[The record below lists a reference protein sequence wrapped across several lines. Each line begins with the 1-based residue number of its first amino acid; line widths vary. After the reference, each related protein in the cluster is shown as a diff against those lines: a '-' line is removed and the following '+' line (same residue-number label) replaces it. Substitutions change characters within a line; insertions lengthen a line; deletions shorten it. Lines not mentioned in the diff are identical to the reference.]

1 MARARDQVCRVVRV
15 GRGAIVT
22 ARIDRRFLDR
32 RRHVRE
38 DGARRQLRWGIALVV
53 VAALAAVIT
62 LAFRSPLLA
71 VREVSLSGVTNA
83 AVADVLESHDIAAGV
98 PTLGVRASA
107 VEDAIEADPWV
118 ARASVRVTW
127 PGTVAIAVL
136 EHVPAAWMDLD
147 RGWMLVSATG
157 VLLERGDPP
166 HGAPRVRMD
175 AAGGVPGERVDGP
188 RARAALEF
196 LGSLPVALTTGAE
209 VTRSPDGLVATVA
222 GHLVILGAPTDM
234 RAKAIGLAALLEDG
248 IPEGS
253 IVNMVAPAFPA
264 VASPSAASDLQPE
277 VEGVHEASS
286 TTSG

>member
-1 MARARDQVCRVVRV
+1 M
-15 GRGAIVT
+15 T

-53 VAALAAVIT
+53 AAGLAAVVI

-71 VREVSLSGVTNA
+71 VRQVSVSGVTNA
-83 AVADVLESHDIAAGV
+83 DVGAVLAKFEVAQGV
-98 PTLGVRASA
+98 PTIGVRASA
-107 VEDAIEADPWV
+107 IEDAIEANPWV

-127 PGTVAIAVL
+127 PGTIEIAVH
-136 EHVPAAWMDLD
+136 EHVPAAWMNLD

-166 HGAPRVRMD
+166 SGAPRVRID
-175 AAGGVPGERVDGP
+175 AGGGIPGERVDGP

-196 LGSLPVALTTGAE
+196 IGSLPPSLTAGAE
-209 VTRSPDGLVATVA
+209 VMSSVNGLVAAIA
-222 GHLVILGAPTDM
+222 GHEIILGAPVDM
-234 RAKAIGLAALLEDG
+234 RAKAIGLTALLEDG
-248 IPEGS
+248 IPDGS
-253 IVNMVAPAFPA
+253 VVNMIAPEFPA
-264 VASPSAASDLQPE
+264 VALPLPTPDLQPE
-277 VEGVHEASS
+277 VEGVQEASS